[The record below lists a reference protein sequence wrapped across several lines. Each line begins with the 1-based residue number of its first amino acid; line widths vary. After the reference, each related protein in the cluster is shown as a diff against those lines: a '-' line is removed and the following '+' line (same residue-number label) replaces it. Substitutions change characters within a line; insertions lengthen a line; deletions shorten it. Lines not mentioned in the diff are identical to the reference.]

1 MVQHGGNLNADTMK
15 IIARIIRIYLVKQ
28 VDLVAQ
34 LIRGAY

>member
-15 IIARIIRIYLVKQ
+15 IIERIIGIYLVKQ

-34 LIRGAY
+34 LIQGVY